1 MINHEQKL
9 IALSSNICKSKRI
22 RTLNFLLSGENEM
35 QKLIKKALAG
45 DKDAFVALIEKNK
58 LQMYKIARCYLISEE
73 DIGDALQETILSC
86 YKNLHTL
93 KKPAFFKTWMIRILI
108 NQCKNILRCN
118 QRSIHMEMD
127 CTDMTT
133 EKFDDHL
140 VEFWDIIN
148 RLDEKYRAIIVL
160 RYVYGFRI
168 REISEILELNENTV
182 ATRLRR
188 GKVFLKKAYRG
199 SDVLTVEH
207 KKEGV

>member
-1 MINHEQKL
+1 
-9 IALSSNICKSKRI
+9 
-22 RTLNFLLSGENEM
+22 M

-108 NQCKNILRCN
+108 NQCKDILRCN
-118 QRSIHMEMD
+118 QKSIRVVME
-127 CTDMTT
+127 CTDIVT

-140 VEFWDIIN
+140 IEFWDIIN